1 MLVLARCSKKGA
13 RGFTT
18 LYLGKYSY
26 VFEWN
31 LIFFLNI
38 SILFNISIIDALQ
51 NHFKMILN
59 NAILSSNFVDIILPN
74 WLKDWSYVDKSAIKR
89 IADTFSKQWIHFERS
104 VRHPP
109 ISTILNCISLIQKLV
124 SSWYSAILKK
134 GKIIGDEDE
143 N

>member
-1 MLVLARCSKKGA
+1 MLVKLEAQNYDARWCLILENAQNLMLVLARCSKKGA

-74 WLKDWSYVDKSAIKR
+74 WSKDLSYVDKSAIKR
-89 IADTFSKQWIHFERS
+89 IADTFSKQ
-104 VRHPP
+104 
-109 ISTILNCISLIQKLV
+109 
-124 SSWYSAILKK
+124 
-134 GKIIGDEDE
+134 
-143 N
+143 